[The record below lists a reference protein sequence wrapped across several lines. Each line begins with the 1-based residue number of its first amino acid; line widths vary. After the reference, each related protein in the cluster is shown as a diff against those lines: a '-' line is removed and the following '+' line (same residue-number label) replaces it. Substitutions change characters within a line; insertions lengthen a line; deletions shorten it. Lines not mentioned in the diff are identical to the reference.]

1 MRQIWIRVFVVLSL
15 AWMTASVIDIARRPR
30 SLDTIVQLTG
40 LTVLGLFVIVLIG
53 CSVVWVTGAIDA
65 RREERED

>member
-15 AWMTASVIDIARRPR
+15 IWMTASVIDIARRPR
-30 SLDTIVQLTG
+30 SIDSIVELGG

-53 CSVVWVTGAIDA
+53 CSVVWVASAIDA
-65 RREERED
+65 RREGR